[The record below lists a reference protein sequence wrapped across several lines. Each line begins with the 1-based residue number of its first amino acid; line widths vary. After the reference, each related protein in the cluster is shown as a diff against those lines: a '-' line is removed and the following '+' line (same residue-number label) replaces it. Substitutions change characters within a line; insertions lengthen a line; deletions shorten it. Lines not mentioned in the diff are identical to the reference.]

1 MVMNGMKID
10 LQSKLD
16 DRVQVVVYGLFEEQ
30 DKDVSGISTQ
40 LAADL
45 TKAMQSKR
53 FNGKFAEVYSAK
65 SSDVLFKSVL
75 FVGLGKK
82 KEITVER
89 MRRVFGKAV
98 KFTKNNRYISFTSDI
113 LEIFRGLNVC
123 DEETLGCAAA
133 EALILGNYSF
143 TKYLAKERQEKMPA
157 LEMASLRWSGST
169 TAMKKGIERGRVIAE
184 ATNMVKELV
193 NEPANVVTSL
203 YLEKMA
209 NNVAALNPKIKI
221 YVLNEAELQ
230 KLKMGA
236 LLGVNAGSDNPPKLI
251 ILEYRGADHTGFD
264 AAFVGK
270 GITFDSG
277 GYNLKPTKMIEEMNT
292 DMAGAAAV
300 LGTIKA
306 AAELGLKKNLLGVM
320 PLCENMIS
328 GKAQH
333 PGDIVRAYNAK
344 TIQIGN
350 TDAEGRLIL
359 ADALAYTEDKYHPE
373 IMMDIATLTGA
384 CVVALGYYVMG
395 AVSKDEALLAELKEA
410 GEKSGDRVWPLPFFE
425 EYQDWMDGSITDL
438 NNITMKGKGYEAGAI
453 TAGVFLSK
461 FVEKSRWVHLDIAGS
476 AFWAV
481 EGDYVQKGAT
491 GSGVRLLLYWL
502 MRDDS

>member
-1 MVMNGMKID
+1 MKIE
-10 LQSKLD
+10 LQLKLDERAQVIVYGMFDEDKEVQGISKL
-16 DRVQVVVYGLFEEQ
+16 
-30 DKDVSGISTQ
+30 
-40 LAADL
+40 LAADV
-45 TKAMQSKR
+45 KEAIQSKK
-53 FNGKFAEVYSAK
+53 FSGKFGEIYSTK
-65 SSDVLFKSVL
+65 VSDVLFKAIL

-82 KEITVER
+82 KEMTMER
-89 MRRVFGKAV
+89 IRRVLGKAV
-98 KFTKNNRYISFTSDI
+98 KFTKNNRYTSFTSNI
-113 LEIFRGLNVC
+113 LEVLRGLNVC
-123 DEETLGCAAA
+123 GEDMLGCAAA
-133 EALILGNYSF
+133 EGLILGNYSF
-143 TKYLAKERQEKMPA
+143 TKYLSKERQEKVPV
-157 LEMASLRWSGST
+157 LEMASLQWGGSLD
-169 TAMKKGIERGRVIAE
+169 AINDGLKRGRVIAE

-193 NEPANVVTSL
+193 NEPANVVNSV
-203 YLEKMA
+203 YLEK
-209 NNVAALNPKIKI
+209 VAKDVAMTNSKITFR
-221 YVLNEAELQ
+221 VLDKSDLE

-236 LLGVNAGSDNPPKLI
+236 LLGVNVGSDNPPKLL
-251 ILEYRGADHTGFD
+251 ILEYHGADHSGFD

-306 AAELGLKKNLLGVM
+306 AAELGVKKNLLGVM

-333 PGDIVRAYNAK
+333 PGDIVRAYNGK

-359 ADALAYTEDKYHPE
+359 ADALAYTEDTYHPN
-373 IMMDIATLTGA
+373 IMIDLATLTGA
-384 CVVALGYYVMG
+384 CVVALGYYTMG
-395 AVSKDEALLAELKEA
+395 AVSKDEKLLSELKDA
-410 GEKSGDRVWPLPFFE
+410 GERSGDRVWPLPFFD
-425 EYQDWMDGSITDL
+425 EYHDWMDGTISDL
-438 NNITMKGKGYEAGAI
+438 NNITMKGKGYEGGAI

-461 FVEKSRWVHLDIAGS
+461 FVEKSRWAHFDIAGS

-491 GSGVRLLLYWL
+491 GSGVRMLLYWL
-502 MRDDS
+502 MEK

>member
-1 MVMNGMKID
+1 MKIELKAKVD
-10 LQSKLD
+10 E
-16 DRVQVVVYGLFEEQ
+16 RAEVIVYGMFDEVKEVQ
-30 DKDVSGISTQ
+30 GISKS

-45 TKAMQSKR
+45 NEARQSKK
-53 FNGKFAEVYSAK
+53 FSGKFGEIYSTK
-65 SSDVLFKSVL
+65 VSDVLFKAIL

-82 KEITVER
+82 KEMTMER
-89 MRRVFGKAV
+89 IRRVLGKAV
-98 KFTKNNRYISFTSDI
+98 KFTKNNRYTSFTSNVAD
-113 LEIFRGLNVC
+113 IFRELNVG
-123 DEETLGCAAA
+123 DEETLGCAIA
-133 EALILGNYSF
+133 EALVLGDYSF

-157 LEMASLRWSGST
+157 LEIASLQWSGSLDIINHGVE
-169 TAMKKGIERGRVIAE
+169 KGRIIAE
-184 ATNMVKELV
+184 TTNMVKELV
-193 NEPANVVTSL
+193 NEPANVVNSN
-203 YLEKMA
+203 YLEK
-209 NNVAALNPKIKI
+209 AAKEIAASDSKIKVH
-221 YVLNEAELQ
+221 VLNEMELG

-236 LLGVNAGSDNPPKLI
+236 LLGVNAGSDNPPKMI
-251 ILEYRGADHTGFD
+251 ILEYRGAGSGNFET
-264 AAFVGK
+264 AFIGK

-320 PLCENMIS
+320 PLCENMIG

-333 PGDIVRAYNAK
+333 PGDIVRAYNGK

-359 ADALAYTEDKYHPE
+359 ADALAYTEDRYHPSVM
-373 IMMDIATLTGA
+373 IDLATLTGA
-384 CVVALGYYVMG
+384 CVVALGYYTMG
-395 AVSKDEALLAELKEA
+395 AVSKDEQLLAELKDA
-410 GEKSGDRVWPLPFFE
+410 GEKSGDRVWPLPFFD
-425 EYQDWMDGSITDL
+425 EYHDWMDGTISDL
-438 NNITMKGKGYEAGAI
+438 NNIMVKGKGYEAGAI

-461 FVEKSRWVHLDIAGS
+461 FVEKSRWAHLDIAGS

-491 GSGVRLLLYWL
+491 GSGVRMLLYWL
-502 MRDDS
+502 MGRD

>member
-1 MVMNGMKID
+1 MDIKFQ
-10 LQSKLD
+10 LRLD
-16 DRVQVVVYGLFEEQ
+16 ERAQVVVYGMFEEEL
-30 DKDVSGISTQ
+30 DISGISKL

-45 TKAMQSKR
+45 KEARQSKK
-53 FNGKFAEVYSAK
+53 FSGKFGEIYSTRA
-65 SSDVLFKSVL
+65 SDVSFKVVL

-82 KEITVER
+82 SEMTVER
-89 MRRVFGKAV
+89 IRRVLGKAV
-98 KFTKNNRYISFTSDI
+98 KFTKSNRYISLTTNI
-113 LEIFRGLNVC
+113 LECVRILNVC
-123 DEETLGCAAA
+123 DEETVGCAAA
-133 EALILGNYSF
+133 EGLILGNYSF
-143 TKYLAKERQEKMPA
+143 NKYLAKERQEKMLA
-157 LEMASLRWSGST
+157 LEMVSLQWMGSLD
-169 TAMKKGIERGRVIAE
+169 AINHGLQKGRIIAE

-193 NEPANVVTSL
+193 NEPANVVNSL
-203 YLEKMA
+203 YLEKVA
-209 NNVAALNPKIKI
+209 KDVAAADAKIKVH
-221 YVLNEAELQ
+221 VLEESELG

-236 LLGVNAGSDNPPKLI
+236 LLGVNAGSDNPARLV
-251 ILEYRGADHTGFD
+251 ILEYHGTDHAGFD

-300 LGTIKA
+300 LGAIKA
-306 AAELGLKKNLLGVM
+306 AAKLSLKKNLLGVV

-333 PGDIVRAYNAK
+333 PGDIVRAYNGK

-359 ADALAYTEDKYHPE
+359 ADALAYTEEKYHPDVM
-373 IMMDIATLTGA
+373 IDLATLTGA

-395 AVSKDEALLAELKEA
+395 AVSKDDDLLIQLKNA
-410 GEKSGDRVWPLPFFE
+410 GEKSGDRVWPLPFFD
-425 EYQDWMDGSITDL
+425 EYQDWMDGTVSDL
-438 NNITMKGKGYEAGAI
+438 NNIAMKGKGYEAGAI

-461 FVEKSRWVHLDIAGS
+461 FVEKSRWAHLDIAGS
-476 AFWAV
+476 AYWAV
-481 EGDYVQKGAT
+481 DNDYVQKGAT

-502 MRDDS
+502 MGK